1 MIRMIRYSLL
11 AAAATALVACGGGP
25 KLGGGKEGAAKAM
38 FVASQNSNAA
48 LQRATTGQALPIRE
62 LASYADN
69 TVGEFLV
76 KCAKSGELKVKIDFL
91 TYLEDIEKGEF
102 KYEVEFNDCNE
113 DGLNALDG
121 NLAIEFKT
129 VPGTIDVSLKFKGK
143 VEFSGEVDD
152 YIDADVTLAVS
163 SRGLDQ
169 TTGSVGITLT
179 GEIETSEATYTYD
192 GSPLT
197 ITVEGGL
204 PIAEGEGK
212 P

>member
-1 MIRMIRYSLL
+1 MIRIIRLSLM
-11 AAAATALVACGGGP
+11 AAAATALVACGGGGP
-25 KLGGGKEGAAKAM
+25 KLGGGKDGAAKAM
-38 FVASQNSNAA
+38 FVASQSSNSA
-48 LQRATTGQALPIRE
+48 LQRATGQALPVQA
-62 LASYADN
+62 LASYAN
-69 TVGEFLV
+69 TVGDIPI

-113 DGLNALDG
+113 DGVNALDG
-121 NLAIEFKT
+121 KLAIEFKV
-129 VPGTIDVSLKFKGK
+129 VPGTINVSLKFKGK

-152 YIDADVTLAVS
+152 YIDTDVTLAVS
-163 SRGLDQ
+163 GGGLDQ
-169 TTGSVGITLT
+169 HSGTVGLTLT
-179 GEIETSEATYTYD
+179 GTIKTSEATYTYD

-204 PIAEGEGK
+204 PIADEGK

>member
-1 MIRMIRYSLL
+1 MIRFIRLSLL

-38 FVASQNSNAA
+38 FVASQSSNSA
-48 LQRATTGQALPIRE
+48 LMRATGQALPVQA
-62 LASYADN
+62 LASYAN
-69 TVGEFLV
+69 STVGEIPF
-76 KCAKSGELKVKIDFL
+76 KCAKSGDLKVIIDFA
-91 TYLEDIEKGEF
+91 TYLQDIEKGEF

-113 DGLNALDG
+113 DGVNTLDG
-121 NLAIEFKT
+121 KLAIELKAAAGF
-129 VPGTIDVSLKFKGK
+129 GEVSLKFKGE

-152 YIDADVTLAVS
+152 YIDVDVTLAVS
-163 SRGLDQ
+163 QRVLDQ
-169 TTGSVGITLT
+169 TSGTVGITLT
-179 GEIETSEATYTYD
+179 GTIKTSEATYTYD

>member
-1 MIRMIRYSLL
+1 MIRIIRLSLL

-38 FVASQNSNAA
+38 FVASQSSNAA
-48 LQRATTGQALPIRE
+48 LQRAVGQALPIRE
-62 LASYADN
+62 LASYAN
-69 TVGEFLV
+69 TVGEFPV

-91 TYLEDIEKGEF
+91 TYLEDIKKGEF

-121 NLAIEFKT
+121 KLAIEFKA

-169 TTGSVGITLT
+169 QTGSVGITLT
-179 GEIETSEATYTYD
+179 GKIKTSEATYTYD

>member
-1 MIRMIRYSLL
+1 MIRIIRLSLL
-11 AAAATALVACGGGP
+11 AAAATALVACGSGP

-38 FVASQNSNAA
+38 FVASQNSNTA
-48 LQRATTGQALPIRE
+48 LQRATGQALPVQA
-62 LASYADN
+62 LASYAN
-69 TVGEFLV
+69 TVGEFAV

-121 NLAIEFKT
+121 KLAIEFKV

-143 VEFSGEVDD
+143 IEFSGEVDD
-152 YIDADVTLAVS
+152 YIDTEVTLAVS
-163 SRGLDQ
+163 GRGLDQ
-169 TTGSVGITLT
+169 TSGTVGITLT
-179 GEIETSEATYTYD
+179 GKIKTSEETYTYD

-204 PIAEGEGK
+204 PIANEGK